1 MYKLDSKLIKKFGD
15 KISILFLFIQDN
27 RKDEKLLDIT
37 EAVRKKIALHNSNIV
52 GEAFSCREELN
63 GTVVYRAKI
72 ISNNSA
78 EDIVNEIDNW
88 VKSETS
94 ITVDQ
99 VVLHVDPDC
108 PAALESFESKD
119 CISIEQSNNQS
130 TSNNNLILIL
140 PIIFAAVVLMV
151 VTCIIVAR
159 IIIATCTK
167 SRLKTMTM

>member
-1 MYKLDSKLIKKFGD
+1 M
-15 KISILFLFIQDN
+15 
-27 RKDEKLLDIT
+27 
-37 EAVRKKIALHNSNIV
+37 HNSNIV

-88 VKSETS
+88 VKSGAS

-119 CISIEQSNNQS
+119 CDSIEQSSTTNNQS
-130 TSNNNLILIL
+130 TRNSNLTLIALITS
-140 PIIFAAVVLMV
+140 AAVIVVLMV
-151 VTCIIVAR
+151 AIVVTCA
-159 IIIATCTK
+159 K
-167 SRLKTMTM
+167 LRLKIMAM

>member
-1 MYKLDSKLIKKFGD
+1 M
-15 KISILFLFIQDN
+15 
-27 RKDEKLLDIT
+27 
-37 EAVRKKIALHNSNIV
+37 HNSNIV

-88 VKSETS
+88 VKSGAS

-119 CISIEQSNNQS
+119 CDSIEQSSTTNNQS
-130 TSNNNLILIL
+130 TRNSNLTLIALITSAVV
-140 PIIFAAVVLMV
+140 IIVLMV
-151 VTCIIVAR
+151 AIVA
-159 IIIATCTK
+159 ICAK
-167 SRLKTMTM
+167 LRLKIMAM